1 MVETEIEPRAHALLL
16 ATFFV
21 GNTLCALDASR
32 VQEVLRV
39 GSVTRIRQAP
49 DQVAGVINLRGKIV
63 TLLDLGMRLGEGTG
77 AALAMK
83 LIQAAVAAFTQ
94 MATFATAGV
103 SNK

>member
-1 MVETEIEPRAHALLL
+1 
-16 ATFFV
+16 
-21 GNTLCALDASR
+21 
-32 VQEVLRV
+32 
-39 GSVTRIRQAP
+39 
-49 DQVAGVINLRGKIV
+49 
-63 TLLDLGMRLGEGTG
+63 MRLGEGMG